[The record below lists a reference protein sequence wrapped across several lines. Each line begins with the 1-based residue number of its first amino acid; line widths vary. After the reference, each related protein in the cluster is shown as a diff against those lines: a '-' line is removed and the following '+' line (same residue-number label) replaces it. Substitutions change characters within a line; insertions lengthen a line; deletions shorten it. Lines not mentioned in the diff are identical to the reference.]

1 MKSKGISLLFLA
13 LAAVPL
19 SAANFSYTAVLT
31 ATSPTF
37 NRPNDNGL
45 NAPNSLSG
53 TISPYSVFAFQVSSN
68 DSFSLRSDADSNSWN
83 NFLVLYANTFN
94 PASPLSNSLRV
105 NDNWSN
111 GNSSHSRIDVNLI
124 TGVTYFLV
132 TTNVGFLPPPAPWIA
147 NNLIQAG
154 GATII
159 PVAIGAVPEPSTYW
173 LVGSLLLLMAA
184 RWRQK
189 PTELAKTIAASK

>member
-1 MKSKGISLLFLA
+1 MKKGKSLLILA
-13 LAAVPL
+13 FGSISL

-31 ATSPTF
+31 ASSPTF

-68 DSFSLRSDADSNSWN
+68 GSFGLSSDAASNSWN
-83 NFLVLYANTFN
+83 NFLVLYANSFN
-94 PASPLSNSLRV
+94 PAAPLSNSLRV

-111 GNSSHSRIDVNLI
+111 GNSSKSRIDANLI

-147 NNLIQAG
+147 DNVIQAG

-159 PVAIGAVPEPSTYW
+159 PVSVGAVPEPSTYW
-173 LVGSLLLLMAA
+173 LVGSLLLLMAN
-184 RWRQK
+184 RWRK
-189 PTELAKTIAASK
+189 PSTELAKTVAATK

>member
-1 MKSKGISLLFLA
+1 MNKGKTLLLLAYGSIS
-13 LAAVPL
+13 L
-19 SAANFSYTAVLT
+19 SAANYSYTAVLT
-31 ATSPTF
+31 ASSPTF

-68 DSFSLRSDADSNSWN
+68 GSFSLRSDAASNSWN
-83 NFLVLYANTFN
+83 NFLVLYANSFN
-94 PASPLSNSLRV
+94 PVAPLSNSLRV

-111 GNSSHSRIDVNLI
+111 GNSSSSRINVNLI

-147 NNLIQAG
+147 NNDIQAG

-159 PVAIGAVPEPSTYW
+159 PVPVAGVPEPSTYW
-173 LVGSLLLLMAA
+173 MVSIVLMLLTWRCHKPVTGLVKTRAA
-184 RWRQK
+184 IK
-189 PTELAKTIAASK
+189 

>member
-1 MKSKGISLLFLA
+1 MNKGKTLLLLAYGSIS
-13 LAAVPL
+13 L
-19 SAANFSYTAVLT
+19 SAANYSYTAVLT
-31 ATSPTF
+31 ASSPTF

-53 TISPYSVFAFQVSSN
+53 TISPYSVFAFQVSGN
-68 DSFSLRSDADSNSWN
+68 GSFSLRSDAVSNSWN
-83 NFLVLYANTFN
+83 NFLVLYANSFN
-94 PASPLSNSLRV
+94 PVAPLSNSLRV

-147 NNLIQAG
+147 NNDIQAG
-154 GATII
+154 GVTII
-159 PVAIGAVPEPSTYW
+159 PVPVAGVPEPSTYW
-173 LVGSLLLLMAA
+173 LVGSLLLLLAWRSHQPVTGLVKTRAA
-184 RWRQK
+184 TK
-189 PTELAKTIAASK
+189 